1 MDMMSV
7 FAEYS
12 YLCLFT
18 WITNLT
24 KHNVFFFADA
34 GSGSRASNSDGMG
47 FFNPVM
53 AFMGQSGEESST
65 EVSEKQ
71 QLSQHSPAVEEN
83 QRVATEPPTSES
95 DASEVPVT
103 TPPKQPSELEEN
115 VSSSTEPPVSKA
127 DISDQSVRPQSPTNS
142 SAAEEKHDGS
152 AESSTSKGASPEVS
166 ETAQSPTHP
175 SIAEE
180 TFGGSTETTNST
192 EKENQGHEDP
202 EYTNPN
208 HEALQSQPDESAMDI
223 SGGRTS
229 SANKLDQSS
238 DMGMDESIHA
248 GKKDTDDGDTSQ
260 VQPADS
266 MIASSDDVNEA
277 KVKIVQE
284 FDMQKEVISPQENSD
299 IVDKAS
305 HGEVKVHDAETNAA
319 ENGEENDQTEPH
331 AVSVENDD
339 TTTIQLENVNSKSII
354 VDNDPDL
361 QNELVLGSAYAP
373 VGPIEVGSHANDLKK
388 EEKIQDSVTTMNS
401 LESLGSVVELE
412 KLKRDMKMME
422 AALQGAARQSQVS
435 FPHALVSTVRSWSYC
450 VWFEQLGIELTIRF

>member
-12 YLCLFT
+12 FLCLFT

-53 AFMGQSGEESST
+53 AFMGQSGEESSI
-65 EVSEKQ
+65 EASEKQ
-71 QLSQHSPAVEEN
+71 QSPQQLPAVEEN
-83 QRVATEPPTSES
+83 DRVATEPPTSEAE
-95 DASEVPVT
+95 ASEVPVT
-103 TPPKQPSELEEN
+103 TQAPKQPSELEEN
-115 VSSSTEPPVSKA
+115 VSRSTEPPVSMA
-127 DISDQSVRPQSPTNS
+127 DVSDQSVRPQSPTSS
-142 SAAEEKHDGS
+142 SAAGEKHDGS
-152 AESSTSKGASPEVS
+152 TESPTSKGATPEVS
-166 ETAQSPTHP
+166 EMTQSPTRP
-175 SIAEE
+175 PIAEE
-180 TFGGSTETTNST
+180 TFGGSTETSNST

-208 HEALQSQPDESAMDI
+208 HEALPSQPDESAMDI

-277 KVKIVQE
+277 KVKIVQG
-284 FDMQKEVISPQENSD
+284 FDIQKEVISPKENSD
-299 IVDKAS
+299 IVDKAG
-305 HGEVKVHDAETNAA
+305 HGEVKLHDAETNAA
-319 ENGEENDQTEPH
+319 ENGEENDQTESH
-331 AVSVENDD
+331 AVSVVENED
-339 TTTIQLENVNSKSII
+339 TTTIQLENVSSKSIA

-373 VGPIEVGSHANDLKK
+373 IGPIEVGSHANDLKK

-435 FPHALVSTVRSWSYC
+435 FPHALVYP
-450 VWFEQLGIELTIRF
+450 L

>member
-1 MDMMSV
+1 
-7 FAEYS
+7 
-12 YLCLFT
+12 
-18 WITNLT
+18 
-24 KHNVFFFADA
+24 
-34 GSGSRASNSDGMG
+34 MG

-53 AFMGQSGEESST
+53 AFMGQSGEESSI
-65 EVSEKQ
+65 EASEKQ
-71 QLSQHSPAVEEN
+71 QSPQQLPAVEEN
-83 QRVATEPPTSES
+83 DRVATEPPTSEAE
-95 DASEVPVT
+95 ASEVPVT
-103 TPPKQPSELEEN
+103 TQGPKQPSELEEN
-115 VSSSTEPPVSKA
+115 VSSSTKPPVSKA
-127 DISDQSVRPQSPTNS
+127 DVSDQSVRPQSPTRS
-142 SAAEEKHDGS
+142 SAAGEKHDGS
-152 AESSTSKGASPEVS
+152 TESSTSKGATPEVS
-166 ETAQSPTHP
+166 ETTQSPTRP

-180 TFGGSTETTNST
+180 TFGGSTETSNST
-192 EKENQGHEDP
+192 EKENQGHEDT
-202 EYTNPN
+202 EYSDPN
-208 HEALQSQPDESAMDI
+208 HEALPSQPDESAIDI
-223 SGGRTS
+223 SSARTS

-248 GKKDTDDGDTSQ
+248 GKKDRDDGDTSQ

-277 KVKIVQE
+277 KAKIVQE
-284 FDMQKEVISPQENSD
+284 FDMQKEVINPQENSD

-339 TTTIQLENVNSKSII
+339 TTTLQLENVSSKSII

-373 VGPIEVGSHANDLKK
+373 VGPIEVGSHANDLRK
-388 EEKIQDSVTTMNS
+388 EEKMQDSVTMNS

-435 FPHALVSTVRSWSYC
+435 FPHALLFTVRSWSYC
-450 VWFEQLGIELTIRF
+450 VWFEQLGIELTI